1 MQAPMAQY
9 QQPAPVPVTTYRP
22 ITVDR
27 GHWQRVWVPRPVTT
41 MVPQTQYMMPP
52 QMQMQPQ
59 MMNYGCGDDCG
70 NDGMGAMMPNMEMP
84 GMQMQGMQ
92 PESGCCGSEGIS
104 MPQSI
109 QGMPSSTELGMPQSN
124 MMSPGAMSQPYA
136 MSPYSSMNQWS
147 PIPSMRPRMVRRESR
162 RANSGSQY
170 YGSPPGYPAM
180 AYQNQMP
187 NMMAYSRQAP
197 QQFAYSQP
205 MATQHGYGQQAFAQ
219 PTYGQS
225 MYPQQQQMAW
235 QAAPM
240 TAQWTPQS
248 SPMMQ
253 SQGAIPGMMQGQNLA
268 GDITGDHEIAT
279 ETTAA
284 VPIVPN
290 SFSGRTPFMRANL
303 TNPMRTGSANRYPN
317 SVQ

>member
-1 MQAPMAQY
+1 
-9 QQPAPVPVTTYRP
+9 
-22 ITVDR
+22 
-27 GHWQRVWVPRPVTT
+27 
-41 MVPQTQYMMPP
+41 
-52 QMQMQPQ
+52 
-59 MMNYGCGDDCG
+59 
-70 NDGMGAMMPNMEMP
+70 
-84 GMQMQGMQ
+84 
-92 PESGCCGSEGIS
+92 
-104 MPQSI
+104 
-109 QGMPSSTELGMPQSN
+109 
-124 MMSPGAMSQPYA
+124 
-136 MSPYSSMNQWS
+136 
-147 PIPSMRPRMVRRESR
+147 
-162 RANSGSQY
+162 
-170 YGSPPGYPAM
+170 M